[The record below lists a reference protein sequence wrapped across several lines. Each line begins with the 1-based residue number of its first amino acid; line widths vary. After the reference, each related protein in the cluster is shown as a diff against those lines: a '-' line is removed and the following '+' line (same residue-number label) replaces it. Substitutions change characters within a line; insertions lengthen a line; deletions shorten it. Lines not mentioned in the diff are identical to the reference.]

1 MREWQIGDPVD
12 GTTDGWMDA
21 QNWGHGREDEK
32 DEGTPSR
39 NRSSNPKRDEYS
51 NRAWD
56 LYQDFKE
63 EEALRYINMALD
75 LDSKNANNW
84 NRKAIILEALE
95 RYSESEECYIKSNEL
110 EYSYIVCD
118 NLARMLYRW
127 ASRLIEDAK
136 KSHDP
141 LRILEDAKSICTR
154 AMQSLP
160 GDKSEENI
168 EKYLKLYDTVNFYME
183 YENKYL
189 KNIETVRKYPKEE
202 LFTITGRNF
211 QKHVP
216 LHQGMSLKLVREPDN
231 EFDSDAIAV
240 YAGDE
245 KVGYVANSP
254 HTKFEMTSTASELK
268 DSFSDRA
275 EYLCYLER
283 YTQVQFPIG
292 RIIR

>member
-21 QNWGHGREDEK
+21 QNWGHGRDDEK
-32 DEGTPSR
+32 DEDTPSR

>member
-118 NLARMLYRW
+118 NLA
-127 ASRLIEDAK
+127 S
-136 KSHDP
+136 
-141 LRILEDAKSICTR
+141 
-154 AMQSLP
+154 P

-168 EKYLKLYDTVNFYME
+168 EKYLKLYDTVNYYME
-183 YENKYL
+183 YERKYL
-189 KNIETVRKYPKEE
+189 NNIETVRKYPKEE

-254 HTKFEMTSTASELK
+254 YTKFEMTSTASELK

-283 YTQVQFPIG
+283 YSQVQFPIG